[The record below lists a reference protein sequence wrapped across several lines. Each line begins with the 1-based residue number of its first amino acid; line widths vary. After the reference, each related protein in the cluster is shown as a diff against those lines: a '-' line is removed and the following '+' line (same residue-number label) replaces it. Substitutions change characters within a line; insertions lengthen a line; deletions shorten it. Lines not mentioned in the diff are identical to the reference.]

1 MGFDWLGTIGRIR
14 LESRLEVVKRI
25 QPLVLVFLNR
35 FVERRAEEIAH
46 IDVVDCSQLFECFQ
60 TRCRLFAEVSYRL
73 YRLFSSLLVRAS
85 GHSRGDDCANSDSRS
100 SNTSICSRPL
110 SDRAYSSA
118 AAAFSDA
125 DSESSP
131 RRRFAALRAVPEEGF
146 PRFEVPV
153 LKTVEDTSIK
163 LMVVHKT
170 GEAFTLWVGDEPFGR

>member
-46 IDVVDCSQLFECFQ
+46 IDVVDCSQLFEFS
-60 TRCRLFAEVSYRL
+60 RRDAVS
-73 YRLFSSLLVRAS
+73 
-85 GHSRGDDCANSDSRS
+85 SRKSATVS
-100 SNTSICSRPL
+100 T
-110 SDRAYSSA
+110 ASSA
-118 AAAFSDA
+118 VCWFASVTHAATTVPTRTVV
-125 DSESSP
+125 P
-131 RRRFAALRAVPEEGF
+131 RIRQSVRGSRIVHILCSGCFLRRGQRVVATSAVRCATPFPEEGF

>member
-73 YRLFSSLLVRAS
+73 YRLFSSLLVRF
-85 GHSRGDDCANSDSRS
+85 G
-100 SNTSICSRPL
+100 PL
-110 SDRAYSSA
+110 T
-118 AAAFSDA
+118 
-125 DSESSP
+125 
-131 RRRFAALRAVPEEGF
+131 RRRLCQLGQSFLEYVNLFEAALGSCILLCSGCFLRRGQRVVATSAVRCATPFPEEGF